1 MGDKRSLQYIKLD
14 NTNRDFSAKT
24 QSADKES
31 YIAARI
37 IMDEETEEELLD
49 LYLID
54 YYPTDFLQFYYEW
67 FMFDTNKPCATM
79 TYVFLNLTFKR
90 AAN

>member
-1 MGDKRSLQYIKLD
+1 MQLNEEGTAILKDLSENKYVKSENSK
-14 NTNRDFSAKT
+14 A
-24 QSADKES
+24 
-31 YIAARI
+31 
-37 IMDEETEEELLD
+37 DEETEEELLD